1 MEQIQNF
8 DAYIKLMRNGNY
20 DKLFFVDKLFGEWE
34 TFLDFG
40 CADGSQTLAI
50 AEVFTDKQIIGYDPD
65 EKMIQLAKENLLK
78 SNLKNVSFTSN
89 LEATLK
95 KKIDILFLSS
105 IIHEVYSY
113 QSAESIDKF
122 WNMVFE
128 NEFKYIV
135 IRDMVYDE
143 QLERRSDVNKVRKVM
158 YYCKSKNISNKLKEF
173 ERAHGS
179 IDNYKNLIH
188 FLLKYLYTDTQNWP
202 REVHEN
208 YFKLS
213 IQKFYELIPQNY
225 RIQYEESCTLPFLKH
240 KWEEDFG
247 FFVNEKIH
255 SKFILKNTNLS

>member
-122 WNMVFE
+122 
-128 NEFKYIV
+128 
-135 IRDMVYDE
+135 
-143 QLERRSDVNKVRKVM
+143 
-158 YYCKSKNISNKLKEF
+158 
-173 ERAHGS
+173 
-179 IDNYKNLIH
+179 
-188 FLLKYLYTDTQNWP
+188 
-202 REVHEN
+202 
-208 YFKLS
+208 
-213 IQKFYELIPQNY
+213 
-225 RIQYEESCTLPFLKH
+225 
-240 KWEEDFG
+240 
-247 FFVNEKIH
+247 
-255 SKFILKNTNLS
+255 